1 MYVTVTV
8 VIGVVTAGSRG
19 SVTTVVTWFGTHV
32 VLSPMIE
39 KKKPFTLLLITIFIE
54 DKQNKNSLESF
65 LHGQGALFHS
75 TILFYYYF
83 SKYWSGK

>member
-39 KKKPFTLLLITIFIE
+39 KK
-54 DKQNKNSLESF
+54 NRSLF
-65 LHGQGALFHS
+65 C
-75 TILFYYYF
+75 
-83 SKYWSGK
+83 